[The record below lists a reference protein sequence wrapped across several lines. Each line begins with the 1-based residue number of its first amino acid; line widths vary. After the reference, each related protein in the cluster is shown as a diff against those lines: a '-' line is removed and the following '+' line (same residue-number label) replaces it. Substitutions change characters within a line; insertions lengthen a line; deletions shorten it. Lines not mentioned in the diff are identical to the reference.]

1 MLENYLIINKL
12 NLSVNYDIG
21 YLINLIFIRWLRFK
35 IIGFFDFIGY
45 VNWFCMLVF
54 LVFKKIVFIDIMFDC
69 DFLRLYVGLY

>member
-35 IIGFFDFIGY
+35 IIDFFDFIGY